1 MNCLKIRSKT
11 IRILKYFVNFFSF
24 QLSGQTLSDRGDCS
38 YQKDAVFRKASIG
51 GERKGKRERER
62 ESVFYLFIGLL
73 VWSSVQVALVII

>member
-24 QLSGQTLSDRGDCS
+24 QLSGQTLSDGGDCS

-51 GERKGKRERER
+51 GEGKGKRERAR
-62 ESVFYLFIGLL
+62 VLFIYWFISL
-73 VWSSVQVALVII
+73 V